1 MQTPLEKFLDQLK
14 RAMGNLI
21 HSTDTAGSG
30 AEQVT
35 NIYCRIVVQPDQVKL
50 IRELAQAQ
58 DHRFRLLK
66 RQGGRQLIL
75 TRVP

>member
-1 MQTPLEKFLDQLK
+1 
-14 RAMGNLI
+14 MGNLI
-21 HSTDTAGSG
+21 HSTDTNGSG

-35 NIYCRIVVQPDQVKL
+35 NIYCRVVVQPEQVKL

-75 TRVP
+75 TRAP